1 MNLATLTRPVGAAT
15 CGLALAALLV
25 GCGSDDATDTA
36 PAASGSSAAAGG
48 NGGPGNGGMP
58 GTFGLIAAVDGSTLQ
73 VQNQMTGQVAVTVNG
88 STKVTD
94 QAAAELADV
103 TTGVCVVVR
112 TADSGSASAG
122 SDSAPTAVTASS
134 VAVSPATADGC
145 TGGFGGGPGNGQR
158 PSGMPTD
165 MPTDRPTDMP
175 TDMPTDLPSDFQ
187 GGGGRP
193 GGFGTVGEV
202 KSVSGSGFVVEGPN
216 GDVTVTVGS
225 ATTYTK
231 QVASTAKAL
240 TQGRCV
246 RVQGDAD
253 DTGAVTASTIQV
265 SDAEDGQCAR

>member
-25 GCGSDDATDTA
+25 GCGSDDATDSA
-36 PAASGSSAAAGG
+36 PAASGSSAAAPSS
-48 NGGPGNGGMP
+48 GGPGGGAMP
-58 GTFGLIAAVDGSTLQ
+58 GTSGLIAAVDGSTLQ

-94 QAAAELADV
+94 QAAATLADV
-103 TTGVCVVVR
+103 TTGACVVVR
-112 TADSGSASAG
+112 TADSDSASAG
-122 SDSAPTAVTASS
+122 TDAAPSAVTASS
-134 VAVSPATADGC
+134 VAVTAATSDGC

-165 MPTDRPTDMP
+165 RPS
-175 TDMPTDLPSDFQ
+175 DLPSDAA
-187 GGGGRP
+187 GRGGRP

-202 KSVSGSGFVVEGPN
+202 TSVSGGGFVVEGPN
-216 GDVTVTVGS
+216 GDVTVTVAS
-225 ATTYTK
+225 STTYTQ

>member
-15 CGLALAALLV
+15 CGLALAALLA
-25 GCGSDDATDTA
+25 GCGSDDATDSA
-36 PAASGSSAAAGG
+36 PAASGSSAAAPGS
-48 NGGPGNGGMP
+48 GGPGGGGMP
-58 GTFGLIAAVDGSTLQ
+58 GTSGLIAAVDGSTLQ
-73 VQNQMTGQVAVTVNG
+73 VQNQMTGQVAVTFNG

-94 QAAAELADV
+94 QAAATLADV
-103 TTGVCVVVR
+103 TTGACVVVR

-122 SDSAPTAVTASS
+122 TDAAPSAVTASS
-134 VAVSPATADGC
+134 VAVSAATSDGC
-145 TGGFGGGPGNGQR
+145 AGGFGGGPGGGPGDTGNGQR

-165 MPTDRPTDMP
+165 RPS
-175 TDMPTDLPSDFQ
+175 DLPSDAA
-187 GGGGRP
+187 GRGGRP

-202 KSVSGSGFVVEGPN
+202 TSVSDGRFVVEGPN

-225 ATTYTK
+225 STTYTR
-231 QVASTAKAL
+231 QVASTSKAL

-265 SDAEDGQCAR
+265 SDAEDGQCVR